1 MNAYHVL
8 EIDECKATAAASV
21 TVKDHLD
28 LLKGPELLKLSLEL
42 PLVGVEAQSEHTKA
56 LAGLGIVSVALVASS
71 VRHWGP

>member
-8 EIDECKATAAASV
+8 EIDECKAAAASSV

-28 LLKGPELLKLSLEL
+28 LLKGPELLKLSLKL
-42 PLVGVEAQSEHTKA
+42 PLVGVEAQSEHPEA

-71 VRHWGP
+71 VRHRGP